1 MQSRPLRLEQYVQA
15 VVPHKGL
22 DPHELVVEGVENL
35 PDVEQQRHEDVYQR
49 DGEEGRREERQEAAA
64 EEEVQRGE
72 AGKEE
77 EKGGHRGD
85 EAAVEVARG
94 VDEDQGEHYLRKEK
108 RRGVLEMKNKGPKDR
123 LDLPYLAN
131 VVRHKGV
138 EDALRVG
145 RAGSSGGGGGGCAC
159 GTCGKVLL
167 EAAEIIHT
175 PTPPLLR
182 LDDVLDV
189 ALVER
194 VRPADDG
201 HGGEPLVDANQVFS
215 GKQKEGEGDGE
226 NCVER
231 EREEGETQI

>member
-1 MQSRPLRLEQYVQA
+1 MQSRPLRLEQYVEA

-72 AGKEE
+72 AGEE
-77 EKGGHRGD
+77 KEKGGHRGD

-94 VDEDQGEHYLRKEK
+94 VDEDQGEHYLRKE
-108 RRGVLEMKNKGPKDR
+108 GVLEMKANSKKI
-123 LDLPYLAN
+123 PYLAN

-138 EDALRVG
+138 EDALRIG
-145 RAGSSGGGGGGCAC
+145 RAGSSGGRGGGGCAC

-167 EAAEIIHT
+167 EAAEIIHA
-175 PTPPLLR
+175 TPPLLR

-226 NCVER
+226 NCVEGGGKHAR
-231 EREEGETQI
+231 I

>member
-1 MQSRPLRLEQYVQA
+1 MNPDLKKPL
-15 VVPHKGL
+15 G
-22 DPHELVVEGVENL
+22 
-35 PDVEQQRHEDVYQR
+35 
-49 DGEEGRREERQEAAA
+49 
-64 EEEVQRGE
+64 
-72 AGKEE
+72 
-77 EKGGHRGD
+77 
-85 EAAVEVARG
+85 
-94 VDEDQGEHYLRKEK
+94 
-108 RRGVLEMKNKGPKDR
+108 M
-123 LDLPYLAN
+123 YLAN

-138 EDALRVG
+138 EDALRIG

-226 NCVER
+226 NCEER
-231 EREEGETQI
+231 EGGRRKHRFRNSKNPGQYSRALLTDCIGSHQKDGGGVAD